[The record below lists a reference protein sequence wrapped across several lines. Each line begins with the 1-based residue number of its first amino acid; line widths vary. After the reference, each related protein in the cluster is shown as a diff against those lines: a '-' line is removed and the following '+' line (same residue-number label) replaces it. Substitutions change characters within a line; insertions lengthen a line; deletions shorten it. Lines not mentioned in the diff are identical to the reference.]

1 MDDVELLS
9 GLTWQLKGFQVDLP
23 GASRT
28 YHGLRLAQLVGSTL
42 GWWVQLL
49 PVLPFMG
56 LKTTRA
62 ASALVEDDLPGL
74 PALHLARAPTFLPHF
89 AMP

>member
-1 MDDVELLS
+1 VDDVELLS

-23 GASRT
+23 GPSRT

-49 PVLPFMG
+49 P
-56 LKTTRA
+56 R
-62 ASALVEDDLPGL
+62 SAIHDMIRRFE
-74 PALHLARAPTFLPHF
+74 HNFAPRSPHPKF
-89 AMP
+89 STSENHQSSERLG